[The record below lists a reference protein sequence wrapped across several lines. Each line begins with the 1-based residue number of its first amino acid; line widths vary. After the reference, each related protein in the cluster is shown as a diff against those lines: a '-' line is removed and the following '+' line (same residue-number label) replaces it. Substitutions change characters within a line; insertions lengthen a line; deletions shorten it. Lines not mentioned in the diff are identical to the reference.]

1 MKSSVSDPHKRIVSI
16 TDVHVFTNNA
26 FVSKFFDTNIHDKPI
41 VTSCLNEHSEV
52 FLKSNI
58 AKFHSSGDISLITPW
73 SVVLEQKE
81 IELVEE
87 GKKVFLEA
95 GSLLL
100 QINKTLNEYFV
111 PCGGLDEDNTI
122 PNWCSEID
130 LRKLLPGLKPEDV
143 YPLKKAGD

>member
-16 TDVHVFTNNA
+16 TDVHVFTYNA
-26 FVSKFFDTNIHDKPI
+26 FASKFFDTNIHDKPI

-73 SVVLEQKE
+73 SVFREQKE
-81 IELVEE
+81 MELEE
-87 GKKVFLEA
+87 RKKVFLEA
-95 GSLLL
+95 GTLLL

-111 PCGGLDEDNTI
+111 PFCSLFLAED
-122 PNWCSEID
+122 
-130 LRKLLPGLKPEDV
+130 
-143 YPLKKAGD
+143 